1 MLCENNSMLMH
12 VVAAADKISSDEV
25 EAEEEALMK
34 K

>member
-1 MLCENNSMLMH
+1 MLLH

-34 K
+34 SEYD